1 MKTTK
6 EAIEVMKAYLNNET
20 IQVSSKFNNLNNVWY
35 DMTRYQ
41 DSDGEEIPWNF
52 AENHYRIKP
61 KEKKK
66 VKAEWVKTSF
76 SRGSHNEWYITY
88 GIRSFNPVDI
98 TPPDFIEI
106 EVEK

>member
-6 EAIEVMKAYLNNET
+6 EMIEVMQAYTKREP
-20 IQVSSKFNNLNNVWY
+20 IQFKEGDCDSWSDWEYGEWQITWNWSKN
-35 DMTRYQ
+35 D
-41 DSDGEEIPWNF
+41 
-52 AENHYRIKP
+52 YRIKP